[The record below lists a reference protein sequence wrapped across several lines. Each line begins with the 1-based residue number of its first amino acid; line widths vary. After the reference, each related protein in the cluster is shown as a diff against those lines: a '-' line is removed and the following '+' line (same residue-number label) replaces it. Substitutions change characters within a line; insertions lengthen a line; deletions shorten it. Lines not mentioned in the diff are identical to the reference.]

1 MLGKNHYLSTSRD
14 NYIFV
19 FIKVDTKEYLKDLI
33 FNLLEH
39 VNTCEDILVVSIGIS
54 KPYNSIK
61 SIKRVYDE
69 AYLAN
74 FFSNRNVVYYDS

>member
-33 FNLLEH
+33 SNLMEH

-54 KPYNSIK
+54 KPI
-61 SIKRVYDE
+61 
-69 AYLAN
+69 
-74 FFSNRNVVYYDS
+74 